1 LTRNEIY
8 AGTAEAAEIG
18 VPGIQEPEGT
28 TDYTFTRARLGISS
42 YLLFN
47 YEMATRGCGQLL

>member
-1 LTRNEIY
+1 MKYI

-18 VPGIQEPEGT
+18 LPAVKSREGT
-28 TDYTFTRARLGISS
+28 TDDAFTRARLGIPS

-47 YEMATRGCGQLL
+47 YEMAIRGCGQLL